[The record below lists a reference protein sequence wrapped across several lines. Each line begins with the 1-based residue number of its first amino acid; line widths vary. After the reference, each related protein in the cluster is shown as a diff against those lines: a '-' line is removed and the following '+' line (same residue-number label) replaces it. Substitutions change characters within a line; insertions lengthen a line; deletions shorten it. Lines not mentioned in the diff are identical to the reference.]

1 MKNHGLLPF
10 GYRVALVL
18 TTFLYCL
25 SGTVTH
31 AAITATVSSPVRQ
44 LPAGIGGVGI
54 FAHDN
59 YFATDRDSIP
69 YRSDLATAGIYLVRT
84 VTYPDFKATSHTLS
98 YFDNNVAQIQASG
111 GTPLF
116 IQYFKPNTM
125 LLKADGTTGGTLE
138 SNMVYLVNRYKSAPY
153 NITTQYWEMHNE
165 PDGSVDYQ
173 MTPAAYAAQF
183 NSMHD
188 ALVAAG
194 LRSNVI
200 LCGPATMS
208 DYGWGATSTDMM
220 NTFLD
225 TCKNSVDVVTRHI
238 YIADPTSESNQL
250 NDVNRLDAQWD
261 VYTPNSAHGEALL
274 QQTMNTKGVPST
286 VMTGITE
293 YNVPNAQNNVIIYQ
307 HTLTQGLWNLIALS
321 HCSYNPRSALTTG
334 FIFDSYGTQTGGLGY
349 YDTSKVRDYAWW
361 AHYIHGVLRGNVVLA
376 RSSTNKK
383 LVTTVT
389 RDNDYLYF
397 EVINRDVTNA
407 ITDSVTITDAD
418 VDQARLYQLSAT
430 VNTLTATTSSL
441 TQTGASFTY
450 TFPAKSVSIFRYP
463 YTTISPHSI
472 GFETTQSYS
481 AGVSLGNC
489 YRWSGTP
496 NLLTIS
502 ATGGNS
508 GQCALS
514 APSTSTISA
523 FSNVNTSAIAADF
536 NGSSA
541 PISAGFTG
549 VVKGSFDVAVAQN
562 ATTSGTSS
570 SWFFRFGGANQC
582 EFFILANR
590 TLQIRSS
597 AGSFLALDSSGSP
610 LVLGSDYVRI
620 QFVIDYA
627 TQTSRIK
634 VNGVQQHTTA
644 NATDIPWYQSST
656 NPAFTYVRIQN
667 NQSPTSTSYVQI
679 KVDNITY
686 GQSAHY

>member
-1 MKNHGLLPF
+1 MKNHGLFPI

-18 TTFLYCL
+18 TAILYCL
-25 SGTVTH
+25 NLMSAH
-31 AAITATVSSPVRQ
+31 AAVTATASTTVRQ
-44 LPAGIGGVGI
+44 LPIGIGGVGI

-69 YRSDLATAGIYLVRT
+69 YRSDLATAGISLVRT

-98 YFDNNVAQIQASG
+98 YFDNNVTQIQASG

-116 IQYFKPNTM
+116 ILYFTPNTM

-138 SNMVYLVNRYKSAPY
+138 SNMIYLINRYKSAPY

-183 NSMHD
+183 NSIHN

-250 NDVNRLDAQWD
+250 NDVNRLDVQWD

-274 QQTMNTKGVPST
+274 QQTMNAKGVPSR

-293 YNVPNAQNNVIIYQ
+293 YNVPNANGNVIIYL

-321 HCSYNPRSALTTG
+321 HSTYNPRSALTTG
-334 FIFDSYGTQTGGLGY
+334 FIFDSYGSQTGGLGY
-349 YDTSKVRDYAWW
+349 YDNSKVRDYTWW
-361 AHYIHGVLRGNVVLA
+361 AHYIHGRLRGNVVLGRA
-376 RSSTNKK
+376 STNKK

-389 RDNDYLYF
+389 RDDNYLYL

-407 ITDSVTITDAD
+407 ISDSVTINGAD
-418 VDQARLYQLSAT
+418 VDLARLYQLSAT
-430 VNTLTATTSSL
+430 VNTLTDTTSSL
-441 TQTGASFTY
+441 LQTGSSFNY
-450 TFPAKSVSIFRYP
+450 TFPAKSATIFRYP
-463 YTTISPHSI
+463 YMVNPRTI

-481 AGVSLGNC
+481 AGVSLGSC
-489 YRWSGTP
+489 YRWSGST

-514 APSTSTISA
+514 APNTSTISA

-541 PISAGFTG
+541 PLTAGFTG
-549 VVKGSFDVAVAQN
+549 VVKGSVDVAIVQN
-562 ATTSGTSS
+562 ATTPGTAT
-570 SWFFRFGGANQC
+570 SWFLRFGGANQC
-582 EFFILANR
+582 EFFILSNGN
-590 TLQIRSS
+590 LQIRSS
-597 AGSFLALDSSGSP
+597 AGSFLALDASGSP
-610 LVLGSDYVRI
+610 VVLGSSYATI
-620 QFVIDYA
+620 QFVMDYA

-634 VNGVQQHTTA
+634 VNGVLQHTAA
-644 NATDIPWYQSST
+644 NATNIPWYQTST
-656 NPAFTYVRIQN
+656 NPAFTYVRLQN
-667 NQSPTSTSYVQI
+667 NQTPTNSNYVQI
-679 KVDNITY
+679 KVDNLIY
-686 GQSAHY
+686 GLSSHY